1 MKRIKREKEELE
13 ERNQILMNEM
23 RSCVKH
29 FYPTSWKQSDQY
41 SHSRIENWDHQTIT
55 KNAQERFY
63 FDQVVRVLYPE
74 DPYLVKCRNHKML
87 LKPGQVKIDERL
99 GKIPTQKI

>member
-63 FDQVVRVLYPE
+63 FCKGTVLSGSIFIKVSEP
-74 DPYLVKCRNHKML
+74 
-87 LKPGQVKIDERL
+87 
-99 GKIPTQKI
+99 